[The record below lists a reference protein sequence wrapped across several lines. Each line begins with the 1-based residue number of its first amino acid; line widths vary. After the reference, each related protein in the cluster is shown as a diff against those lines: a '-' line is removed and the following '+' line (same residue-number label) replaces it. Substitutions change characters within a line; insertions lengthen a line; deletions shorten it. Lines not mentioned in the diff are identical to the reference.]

1 MLGVM
6 SKYNSFAGT
15 GIGKPLGK
23 PRGKSLS
30 VILDVEWTGASSRVK
45 AFKPL
50 RKICYVD
57 QGRA

>member
-1 MLGVM
+1 M

-30 VILDVEWTGASSRVK
+30 VILDIEWTGASSRVK
-45 AFKPL
+45 AFKTL

-57 QGRA
+57 QVRA